1 MCHKCGAKLATR
13 FCSACLLQT
22 GLGLLAGDSHDG
34 EGTDTTR
41 NELPL
46 TEFGDYELLEE
57 IGRGGQGVV
66 YRARQKSLNRTV
78 ALKVIGLG
86 QFASTPH
93 LKRFRQ
99 EAEAAASLEHP
110 QIVPIYE
117 IGERDRSC
125 YFSMKFV
132 EGGQLDAVLE
142 GKPMPVRQAAEL
154 LVKIARTVEFA
165 HEHGIL
171 HRDIKPGN
179 ILLDKKGE
187 PHLTDFGLARL
198 VEQESTVTN
207 SLDVLG
213 TPSYMAPE
221 QAAGQTK
228 NLTAAADVYG
238 LGAVFY
244 QMLTGRPPFAGGTTY
259 ETIRLVLEREPRNPR
274 LVNPKIDL
282 DLATICLKCLEKDP
296 KKRYETAEAL
306 AQDVEHWFRHEPIRA
321 RRAGLFTRGRKWL
334 QRNPAAAVSVASLL
348 TLIAMVGII
357 IWESDSFRP
366 PPAAGIAALP
376 FENLSDDKA
385 NGYFAMG
392 IQDEILTRLSK
403 IRALKVIARTSTE
416 KYQSRPDDLRKIG
429 EQLGASSLLE
439 GSIQKSGNAVYINV
453 QLIQAA
459 TGNHLWVESYDR
471 NLEDIFAVE
480 GDIARK
486 IAIALNTK
494 LTVNEQQV
502 LTEKLTNNSA
512 AYDSYLRG
520 LALEPRGW
528 YSAEVKEVFR
538 RLYAEATRLDP
549 KFVAAWAR
557 LARTDAWMVFLGQD
571 TTRERREAAQH
582 ALNMAIQLQP
592 DSTDTLLAKAYC
604 QYWLRH
610 DYSAAKAVFM
620 QVRSQLPNSSEVLT
634 ALSAVTRRQGAWDE
648 SLEYSHEALALNPR
662 DPRLLV
668 DRAWTYEIIRRF
680 DDALKTTDE
689 MLKIVPNDPDA
700 VAYRAAILHALG
712 RIDEAR
718 QLFRTVSIDVAN
730 DSLTGI

>member
-142 GKPMPVRQAAEL
+142 GKPIPVRQAAEL

>member
-1 MCHKCGAKLATR
+1 
-13 FCSACLLQT
+13 
-22 GLGLLAGDSHDG
+22 
-34 EGTDTTR
+34 
-41 NELPL
+41 
-46 TEFGDYELLEE
+46 
-57 IGRGGQGVV
+57 
-66 YRARQKSLNRTV
+66 
-78 ALKVIGLG
+78 
-86 QFASTPH
+86 
-93 LKRFRQ
+93 
-99 EAEAAASLEHP
+99 
-110 QIVPIYE
+110 
-117 IGERDRSC
+117 
-125 YFSMKFV
+125 
-132 EGGQLDAVLE
+132 
-142 GKPMPVRQAAEL
+142 
-154 LVKIARTVEFA
+154 
-165 HEHGIL
+165 
-171 HRDIKPGN
+171 
-179 ILLDKKGE
+179 
-187 PHLTDFGLARL
+187 
-198 VEQESTVTN
+198 
-207 SLDVLG
+207 
-213 TPSYMAPE
+213 
-221 QAAGQTK
+221 
-228 NLTAAADVYG
+228 
-238 LGAVFY
+238 
-244 QMLTGRPPFAGGTTY
+244 
-259 ETIRLVLEREPRNPR
+259 
-274 LVNPKIDL
+274 
-282 DLATICLKCLEKDP
+282 
-296 KKRYETAEAL
+296 
-306 AQDVEHWFRHEPIRA
+306 
-321 RRAGLFTRGRKWL
+321 
-334 QRNPAAAVSVASLL
+334 
-348 TLIAMVGII
+348 
-357 IWESDSFRP
+357 
-366 PPAAGIAALP
+366 
-376 FENLSDDKA
+376 
-385 NGYFAMG
+385 
-392 IQDEILTRLSK
+392 LSK

-429 EQLGASSLLE
+429 EQLGASNLLE
-439 GSIQKSGNAVYINV
+439 GSIQKAGNAVYINV

-471 NLEDIFAVE
+471 NLEEIFAVE

-571 TTRERREAAQH
+571 TTRERREAARH
-582 ALNMAIQLQP
+582 ALNMAIRLQP

-604 QYWLRH
+604 QYWLLH

-620 QVRSQLPNSSEVLT
+620 QVRTRLPNSSEVLT

-730 DSLTGI
+730 DSLTGILIEHWLLDRDYQALIEALQPAVTDPGITVMRRALYREAIGFAQLRAGDKTAASDTLRKARRDLEILREQDADNSEITAHLASVCAYLGDKETGLKRAEQAASLLPTSQDAILGPALEENLAHVEAELGEKDRAIVRLEGLLQVPYSSVSHSGPITPQLLRLHPFWDSLRGDPRFQKLLADLEPKR

>member
-1 MCHKCGAKLATR
+1 
-13 FCSACLLQT
+13 
-22 GLGLLAGDSHDG
+22 
-34 EGTDTTR
+34 
-41 NELPL
+41 
-46 TEFGDYELLEE
+46 
-57 IGRGGQGVV
+57 
-66 YRARQKSLNRTV
+66 
-78 ALKVIGLG
+78 
-86 QFASTPH
+86 
-93 LKRFRQ
+93 
-99 EAEAAASLEHP
+99 
-110 QIVPIYE
+110 
-117 IGERDRSC
+117 
-125 YFSMKFV
+125 
-132 EGGQLDAVLE
+132 
-142 GKPMPVRQAAEL
+142 
-154 LVKIARTVEFA
+154 
-165 HEHGIL
+165 
-171 HRDIKPGN
+171 
-179 ILLDKKGE
+179 
-187 PHLTDFGLARL
+187 
-198 VEQESTVTN
+198 
-207 SLDVLG
+207 
-213 TPSYMAPE
+213 
-221 QAAGQTK
+221 
-228 NLTAAADVYG
+228 
-238 LGAVFY
+238 
-244 QMLTGRPPFAGGTTY
+244 MLTGRPPFAGGTTY

-357 IWESDSFRP
+357 IWKSDSFRP

-730 DSLTGI
+730 DSLTGILIEHWLLDRDYQTLIEALQSAVIDPGITVMRRALYREAIGFAQLRAGDNTAANDTLIKARHDLEILREQDADNSEITAHLASVCAYLNDKEMGLKLAEQAASLLPTSQDAILGPALEENLAHVEAELGEKERAIVRLEGLLQVPYSSVSHSGPITPHLLRLHPFWDPLRGEPRFEKLVADRPPKS